1 MPSIDR
7 RTFLQ
12 SAALSAPLLSRL
24 SHAQEDDAPRKA
36 NIVLIM
42 ADDLGYGDIGCYG
55 CDDIQT
61 PNIDRIAAQGVR
73 LTDYYASAPVCTPTR
88 CALMTGRYQARCP
101 NLEWALYTG
110 VNTVGLAPT
119 ETTIATMLN
128 KAGFATGMF
137 GKWHLGEREEWRP
150 NQHGFDEFFGHL
162 GGNLDYFQHRIAN
175 GERDLYENNEPIQ
188 RDGYITDLITARA
201 VDFLERKKEA
211 PFFAYVAYNAPHW
224 PMQGPDDHDKKVV
237 QGKNWIEKDRAT
249 YIRMVEQ
256 IDAGVGKILDQLKE
270 SGLEQNTLVVFC
282 SDNGGDRSSR
292 NTPLRGQKGHLW
304 EGGIRV
310 PCVMRWP
317 GVLPAG
323 GTNSQASITMDLSA
337 TLLSAA
343 MVRPSRKL
351 DGMDLLSYLTGYR
364 NPVEQTLVWRNTFRN
379 QRTVRWGKW
388 KWLEIDGKEMLFD
401 LKKDIGESEDIL
413 QRFPDIAH
421 WLREIYGQWER
432 AMPYKQTLFGDDL
445 HNITSPDQGATL

>member
-1 MPSIDR
+1 
-7 RTFLQ
+7 
-12 SAALSAPLLSRL
+12 
-24 SHAQEDDAPRKA
+24 
-36 NIVLIM
+36 
-42 ADDLGYGDIGCYG
+42 
-55 CDDIQT
+55 
-61 PNIDRIAAQGVR
+61 
-73 LTDYYASAPVCTPTR
+73 
-88 CALMTGRYQARCP
+88 
-101 NLEWALYTG
+101 
-110 VNTVGLAPT
+110 
-119 ETTIATMLN
+119 
-128 KAGFATGMF
+128 
-137 GKWHLGEREEWRP
+137 
-150 NQHGFDEFFGHL
+150 
-162 GGNLDYFQHRIAN
+162 
-175 GERDLYENNEPIQ
+175 
-188 RDGYITDLITARA
+188 
-201 VDFLERKKEA
+201 
-211 PFFAYVAYNAPHW
+211 
-224 PMQGPDDHDKKVV
+224 
-237 QGKNWIEKDRAT
+237 
-249 YIRMVEQ
+249 MVEQ
-256 IDAGVGKILDQLKE
+256 IDAGVGKILDQLKA

-304 EGGIRV
+304 EGGVRV

-343 MVRPSRKL
+343 MVRPTRKL

-379 QRTVRWGKW
+379 QRAVRWGKW

-421 WLREIYGQWER
+421 WLREIFGQWER
-432 AMPYKQTLFGDDL
+432 AMPYKQTLFGNDL